1 MDKWSLLL
9 RLPCSAEKVGL
20 LPGGLEVNVS
30 GAPVRMISKGCCH
43 LTDPESVCGSGDLQ
57 FHSLSEPGSD
67 HGVSC
72 RMYVWN
78 VTMYYYYFT
87 SLCFLVGLSIELQA
101 YMSVLSNSL

>member
-43 LTDPESVCGSGDLQ
+43 LTDPESVCVVTCSFILSLNQDLIM
-57 FHSLSEPGSD
+57 E
-67 HGVSC
+67 
-72 RMYVWN
+72 
-78 VTMYYYYFT
+78 
-87 SLCFLVGLSIELQA
+87 
-101 YMSVLSNSL
+101 SVVVCTFGM